1 MVKYNFQAFKDSLTS
16 DHLNGGF
23 PALQKYGITHNHS
36 ELVYDYQL
44 TDHYKKRN
52 SFTNH
57 LKYADEIW
65 EESGHEIWERI
76 INKYRYWLNDRLN
89 EHANTQFI
97 KENTFGADKLIEIS
111 VLRYAEY
118 LSVWSKG
125 QLDQSFRFGP
135 NKLKSVLESPLFLEE
150 FELLYSNYNNALN
163 NIFPEKFEYQ
173 NLCAYCWILLE
184 ANHPEDVIEITSY
197 YFNQLLNP
205 ESYLINHYTDSDGKP
220 KGLDNLHRAFLSIS
234 WPLVQ
239 ALKHLKRYDEALLIY
254 EKTKRITKDQI
265 HYSTGR
271 NRVLEAAIEAYKISP
286 TLENKEWCYKMLYE
300 VTKVDIDNNSENVN
314 EIFLI
319 FYMFYK
325 HVLGKE
331 LT

>member
-1 MVKYNFQAFKDSLTS
+1 MLKYNPQAFKDSLTS
-16 DHLNGGF
+16 DHINGGF
-23 PALQKYGITHNHS
+23 PGLQKYGITHNHS

-44 TDHYKKRN
+44 TDHYKWKN

-57 LKYADEIW
+57 LKYADDIW
-65 EESGHEIWERI
+65 EESGREIWERI

-89 EHANTQFI
+89 ECSRDIIT
-97 KENTFGADKLIEIS
+97 ADKLIETS
-111 VLRYAEY
+111 VIRYAEY

-125 QLDQSFRFGP
+125 QLDLSFRFGP
-135 NKLKSVLESPLFLEE
+135 NKLKNVLESPIFLEE

-173 NLCAYCWILLE
+173 NLCAYCWVLLE

-197 YFNQLLNP
+197 YFNQLSNK
-205 ESYLINHYTDSDGKP
+205 ESCLINYYTDSDGRP

-254 EKTKRITKDQI
+254 EKTKRITKKQI

-271 NRVLEAAIEAYKISP
+271 NRILEAAIEAYKLSP
-286 TLENKEWCYKMLYE
+286 TLENKEWCYKMLYK
-300 VTKVDIDNNSENVN
+300 VTKVNIDNNSENVN

-325 HVLGKE
+325 HVLDKK
-331 LT
+331 LK